1 MNNEHRFEIEGLTY
15 LMTPANAMAAWQSL
29 KRAGV
34 LLRGMDADA
43 LANAQGTA
51 SVALGTLLSH
61 LGDPAVTEIEALV
74 FEQTAIKTPE
84 GTTYRL
90 SPDRLNEHFNTRRTH
105 LLRVLMEG
113 VKYQYSDFFVGGMAA
128 FQDLIP
134 MPSAQQ
140 P

>member
-43 LANAQGTA
+43 LANTQGTA

-113 VKYQYSDFFVGGMAA
+113 VKYQYSDFFAGGMAA
-128 FQDLIP
+128 FQELNP
-134 MPSAQQ
+134 MPSAEKQ
-140 P
+140 